1 MCVLS
6 HTLPTTLQEGGWSH
20 FTEKQQDSEMYSDFS
35 KVTQGLTELGLG
47 PVSSMLCPWHH
58 SGGEALYSD
67 HSEHCSWKTSKQMN
81 CLSKWPWDNWGAP
94 WFSVNTQS
102 WCQLDWV
109 VYWDSAKALVLVARE
124 VREWCLHIAGTTA
137 LLLGKMCK
145 IIEIIDRGPFV
156 SVWKEVRVNRESWLE
171 RDWKLSNLV
180 PLFCQCFSLLLCF
193 CLLWETVDF
202 LSALAVKGRWAK
214 WIRHLD
220 FRPLSFHLAHN
231 HKTFAR
237 SQDSGFLLN

>member
-1 MCVLS
+1 MQWL
-6 HTLPTTLQEGGWSH
+6 LQGHAGIDRARPWPRVFH
-20 FTEKQQDSEMYSDFS
+20 A
-35 KVTQGLTELGLG
+35 
-47 PVSSMLCPWHH
+47 LCPWHH
-58 SGGEALYSD
+58 SWGEALYSD
-67 HSEHCSWKTSKQMN
+67 HSEHCSWN
-81 CLSKWPWDNWGAP
+81 P

-145 IIEIIDRGPFV
+145 IIEIIDTGPFV
-156 SVWKEVRVNRESWLE
+156 SIWKEVRVDRESWLE
-171 RDWKLSNLV
+171 RDWKLSNVV

-202 LSALAVKGRWAK
+202 LSALAVKGRQAK

-220 FRPLSFHLAHN
+220 FSPLSFHLAHN

-237 SQDSGFLLN
+237 SQDLGFLLN